1 MPLQVQIHH
10 KRTLIWVRGL
20 GVVTDEDLANYVR
33 DYLVERD
40 LRSWDEVFD
49 LGSADLLDITYMGLS
64 RVAAAAAP
72 TDPEE
77 TPTRIGIL
85 VSESVGMGVSR
96 LYQRLR
102 EGKGGRRALR
112 IFWQRDDLLE
122 WMQLPSDWSPE
133 PD

>member
-1 MPLQVQIHH
+1 MPLQVQVYPE
-10 KRTLIWVRGL
+10 RTLIWVRGL
-20 GVVTDEDLANYVR
+20 GVVTDEDLAEYVR
-33 DYLVERD
+33 DYLVDQD

-49 LGSADLLDITYMGLS
+49 LGEADLLDITYMGLS

-85 VSESVGMGVSR
+85 ISEAVGMGISR

-102 EGKGGRRALR
+102 EEKGGRRALR
-112 IFWQRDDLLE
+112 VFWEREDLLE
-122 WMQLPSDWSPE
+122 WMGLPSSWVR
-133 PD
+133 